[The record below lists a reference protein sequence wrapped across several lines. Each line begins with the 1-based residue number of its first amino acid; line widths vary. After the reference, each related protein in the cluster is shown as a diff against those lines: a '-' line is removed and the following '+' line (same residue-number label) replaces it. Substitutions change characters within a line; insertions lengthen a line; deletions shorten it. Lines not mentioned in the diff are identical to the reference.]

1 MTSSH
6 ISYAPHFS
14 CVCLLFGPIYLTCK
28 VRSSLALFSYCD
40 VRVQSNPYVLKGDK
54 SVLKR
59 AIVRLLGGGVRSN
72 SVQDKQTTGLYK
84 MSSVT

>member
-1 MTSSH
+1 MQ
-6 ISYAPHFS
+6 P
-14 CVCLLFGPIYLTCK
+14 GRCK

-72 SVQDKQTTGLYK
+72 LVQDKQTTGLYR